1 MNSTLNSGAGNR
13 GMMGR
18 TVPILTLLPQIVTK
32 DFHAKLRNSAISSVH
47 QLCLLPLP
55 SAPPRRN
62 TPTSHTQSTPPT
74 HKCTLTL
81 THPCLTSFP
90 NPNVLHASEVQCH
103 APGVGV
109 LLVCSEGSLS
119 TSCVNLKPVD
129 PLGLQGSQWCIHMY
143 WNAALNDSLPTAN
156 IHSVIQG

>member
-32 DFHAKLRNSAISSVH
+32 DFHAKLRNSAIFSVH

-55 SAPPRRN
+55 PAPQGGTHPPPI
-62 TPTSHTQSTPPT
+62 PTSTPPI

-119 TSCVNLKPVD
+119 TSRVNLKPVD
-129 PLGLQGSQWCIHMY
+129 PLGLQGK
-143 WNAALNDSLPTAN
+143 
-156 IHSVIQG
+156 SVVHTHVLECSTE